1 MNITPDK
8 KLPARPKLHLLLIA
22 TACTA
27 AHAAAPDETAV
38 MQAVEKVVAEHK
50 VYATCLALEPT
61 TYRIVQE
68 NWTREVSQGAEALR
82 ALKPSPALVAR
93 FVAAVDSS
101 RLIDKT
107 MTLSA
112 AMAYCEKNE
121 AQVRKFHEFGF
132 SRLSQAVDAAAKPK
146 KQP

>member
-1 MNITPDK
+1 
-8 KLPARPKLHLLLIA
+8 
-22 TACTA
+22 
-27 AHAAAPDETAV
+27 

-50 VYATCLALEPT
+50 MYATCLSLEPT

-82 ALKPSPALVAR
+82 AIKASPALVAR
-93 FVAAVDSS
+93 YIAAVDSS
-101 RLIDKT
+101 RLLDKT

-112 AMAYCEKNE
+112 AMSFCQKNE

-132 SRLSQAVDAAAKPK
+132 SRLAPAIDTAAKL
-146 KQP
+146 KQRP